1 MSTDRT
7 STIMRKRSEEFLKL
21 KAWGETILTF
31 LSDIPYYTL
40 EAKEWRNIFNE
51 CDKWPMISMRLFIG
65 DTNEMLRDNLD
76 QQNLIKLNRILL
88 EKFGEDLISGMAKR
102 MAGVLKRGKI
112 RTDDEFVRVN
122 EWIDHLLYD
131 KDNPDAEQQIEQY
144 NQLLLDYQERAARR
158 LGKSNPS

>member
-1 MSTDRT
+1 MSIDRT

-31 LSDIPYYTL
+31 LSDIPYYAL